1 MNCAQVEIL
10 ICDYLDGT
18 LAAGLLGEFE
28 GHLASCPGCA
38 ELAADAGAAVAF
50 IERVAAA
57 EPPPELLTRILHETP
72 GRDLARRGSLLRR
85 IRSGWLG
92 PLFSP
97 RYAMGMAMTI
107 LSFSMLFKFAGIE
120 PRQLRASDMDPVKVF
135 TALDD
140 RVHRTWDRTM
150 KYYDNLRLV
159 IEIQS
164 RLKEWSDQDLSAA
177 QPAPQNQS
185 LSEPGN
191 SARPSGKDRQK

>member
-1 MNCAQVEIL
+1 MNCAHVEVL

-18 LAAGLLGEFE
+18 LAAGFREEFE
-28 GHLASCPGCA
+28 GHLSSCPGCA
-38 ELAADAGAAVAF
+38 ELAAGARAAVAF

-72 GRDLARRGSLLRR
+72 GRDLARRGWFFRR

-107 LSFSMLFKFAGIE
+107 LSFSMIFKFAGIQ
-120 PRQLRASDMDPVKVF
+120 PRQLHASDVDPVKVF

-164 RLKEWSDQDLSAA
+164 RLKEWSEQDLSAA

-185 LSEPGN
+185 QSRPESN
-191 SARPSGKDRQK
+191 VRPSGKDRQK

>member
-1 MNCAQVEIL
+1 MNCAHVEVL

-18 LAAGLLGEFE
+18 LAAGIREEFA

-50 IERVAAA
+50 IARASAA
-57 EPPPELLTRILHETP
+57 EPPPELLTRILHEMP
-72 GRDLARRGSLLRR
+72 GRDLARRRSLFHRLRA
-85 IRSGWLG
+85 GWLG
-92 PLFSP
+92 PVFSP

-107 LSFSMLFKFAGIE
+107 LSFSMIFKFAGIE
-120 PRQLRASDMDPVKVF
+120 PRQLRASDVDPVKVF
-135 TALDD
+135 ASLDD

-164 RLKEWSDQDLSAA
+164 RLKEWSEQDLSAVP
-177 QPAPQNQS
+177 PAPPNRSQ
-185 LSEPGN
+185 SEPAQ
-191 SARPSGKDRQK
+191 SVRPDGKDRQK